1 MFALVSI
8 IWRQNKAPAASKRNY
23 NKQLHQDLHGLQVLC
38 SSTEKE
44 IPYERG
50 KNLDLKQ
57 HNSLLQGES
66 LKVSQWACPF
76 LRCLI
81 WARDKRLKIPQS
93 DHSLESPKW
102 VESVRH
108 LVGPSFNFSLC
119 QVEKSQLS
127 DLLPHG
133 GVCCQ
138 PINVKSFCFF
148 LSF

>member
-66 LKVSQWACPF
+66 LKIKTELKHAQQKLLDSAKMCSSLTAEWKHCQQTIKEMELEVLTQAQSGKS
-76 LRCLI
+76 LSSLKEEL
-81 WARDKRLKIPQS
+81 AR
-93 DHSLESPKW
+93 
-102 VESVRH
+102 
-108 LVGPSFNFSLC
+108 
-119 QVEKSQLS
+119 EKSNIAAAEEKVIIQ
-127 DLLPHG
+127 
-133 GVCCQ
+133 
-138 PINVKSFCFF
+138 
-148 LSF
+148 